1 MGKVRD
7 YIRGIAKE
15 VFVEFFIEDTRE
27 GYGYYSR
34 NRRRFHETVKPII
47 RDVIKKE
54 VKNGSWKFKE
64 YLDDALDRSVKESV
78 QDIIQQKTYNEAFL
92 DDIVDRIKRKQVQ

>member
-15 VFVEFFIEDTRE
+15 VFVEFFIEEDDM
-27 GYGYYSR
+27 GYYSR
-34 NRRRFHETVKPII
+34 NRRRFNEAVEPII
-47 RDVIKKE
+47 RDVIKEE

-64 YLDDALDRSVKESV
+64 YLDAALDKSVRQSV